1 MDAKTYLGQ
10 ARRIHWIIE
19 SKLQQIQQLENLATQ
34 AKCPMGKIGEAGGGS
49 SIEGSRVESLTVK
62 FIDLKDQVEA
72 DMKRLLDLRSEIG
85 AAIKE
90 IGNLEFEYILEE
102 RYLNYKSWND
112 LCDGMKVSKDYLY
125 HLHGKALK
133 MIKVPDSSNA
143 RKA

>member
-19 SKLQQIQQLENLATQ
+19 SKLLQIQQLENLATQ
-34 AKCPMGKIGEAGGGS
+34 AKCPMGKIGEAGGS

-72 DMKRLLDLRSEIG
+72 DIKRLLDLRSEIG

-90 IGNLEFEYILEE
+90 IGNLEFEQILEA
-102 RYLNYKSWND
+102 RYLNYKSWNE

-133 MIKVPDSSNA
+133 MIKVPDSSDA